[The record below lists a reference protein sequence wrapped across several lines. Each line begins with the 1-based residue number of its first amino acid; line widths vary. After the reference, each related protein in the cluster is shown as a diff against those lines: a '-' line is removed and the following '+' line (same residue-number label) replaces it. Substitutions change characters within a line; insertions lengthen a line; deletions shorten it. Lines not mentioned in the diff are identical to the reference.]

1 MSRFLTISHVEGGPT
16 LIRGPQRIPGDAPLV
31 AEFRDG
37 MDAMRFLTAVA
48 LSTNNPDARADYVER
63 RAMYV
68 SAQEVHGGQ
77 RWFVYER
84 GGENL
89 IVATFAERADA
100 DLFVNFM
107 RIG

>member
-16 LIRGPQRIPGDAPLV
+16 LIRGPQRVPGDAPLV

-48 LSTNNPDARADYVER
+48 LSPNNPEARADYVER
-63 RAMYV
+63 RELYAGLA
-68 SAQEVHGGQ
+68 SDGDG
-77 RWFVYER
+77 WFVYER
-84 GGENL
+84 RDEIL
-89 IVATFAERADA
+89 IVAKFAERADA

>member
-16 LIRGPQRIPGDAPLV
+16 LIRGPQRVPGDAPLV

-63 RAMYV
+63 RAVRVIDYAIDGKWYV
-68 SAQEVHGGQ
+68 TDKPTSGDPA
-77 RWFVYER
+77 
-84 GGENL
+84 
-89 IVATFAERADA
+89 IAKFAERADA

-107 RIG
+107 RIGA